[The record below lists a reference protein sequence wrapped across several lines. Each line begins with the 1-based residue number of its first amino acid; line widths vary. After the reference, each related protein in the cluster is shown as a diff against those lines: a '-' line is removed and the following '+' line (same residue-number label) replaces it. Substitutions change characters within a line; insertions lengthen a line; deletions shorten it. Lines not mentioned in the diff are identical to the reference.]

1 MDLSFGAV
9 KESCRRVKGRINSPK
24 SIHLRQKIDRE
35 SKSWLW
41 KLIRAVFVIG
51 FCFVILYPVLT
62 MISKS
67 AATVGGFFLADMML
81 VGVNTP
87 LTLIKVAASTL
98 DVPEIYWNAFSV
110 A

>member
-41 KLIRAVFVIG
+41 KLFGRFLSLGFALLYSIR
-51 FCFVILYPVLT
+51 Y
-62 MISKS
+62 
-67 AATVGGFFLADMML
+67 
-81 VGVNTP
+81 
-87 LTLIKVAASTL
+87 
-98 DVPEIYWNAFSV
+98 
-110 A
+110 

>member
-1 MDLSFGAV
+1 
-9 KESCRRVKGRINSPK
+9 
-24 SIHLRQKIDRE
+24 
-35 SKSWLW
+35 
-41 KLIRAVFVIG
+41 
-51 FCFVILYPVLT
+51 

>member
-1 MDLSFGAV
+1 LATPSAVRTTKNVLSAGFG
-9 KESCRRVKGRINSPK
+9 
-24 SIHLRQKIDRE
+24 
-35 SKSWLW
+35 
-41 KLIRAVFVIG
+41 
-51 FCFVILYPVLT
+51 LT